1 MHGVLLFHLCF
12 YFVSMNLHGW
22 NLLYMDGW
30 ISVLDEQCETF
41 VICKDAWN
49 YICVGYV
56 CIYDETCVL
65 DMLVVYIC
73 ISVNCCQIK

>member
-1 MHGVLLFHLCF
+1 M
-12 YFVSMNLHGW
+12 
-22 NLLYMDGW
+22 
-30 ISVLDEQCETF
+30 LDEQCETF

-49 YICVGYV
+49 YIFVGYV

-73 ISVNCCQIK
+73 ISVVYL

>member
-1 MHGVLLFHLCF
+1 MRT
-12 YFVSMNLHGW
+12 
-22 NLLYMDGW
+22 
-30 ISVLDEQCETF
+30 EQCETF

-73 ISVNCCQIK
+73 IYVYTVNCCQIE